1 VIQPVCGGIDV
12 QAAPLTACRRRVSDA
27 GPITTALVHGGTTS
41 RALIALRPWW
51 QAQQGPVGAMER
63 TGVSWKPVDHVL
75 REAVAV
81 CVAHSHEVRQRPGH
95 TTDQREATWR
105 AELLAPGLSTPSL
118 VPPPAMRA

>member
-1 VIQPVCGGIDV
+1 
-12 QAAPLTACRRRVSDA
+12 
-27 GPITTALVHGGTTS
+27 
-41 RALIALRPWW
+41 LRPWW

-63 TGVSWKPVDHVL
+63 TGVSWKPVDHVS

-95 TTDQREATWR
+95 TTDQRDATWM
-105 AELLAPGLSTPSL
+105 AELLAPELSTPSL